1 MSMNASSILDLV
13 GNTPIVPIRR
23 LNSNPKVQIF
33 AKLESMNPG
42 GSVKDRIGKFM
53 IEAAEKSGAL
63 TKDKI
68 VLEATSG
75 NTGIGLAMVC
85 AVKGY
90 RCMLVMSESASI
102 ERRKIMT
109 AYGAE
114 ILLTPAKRSTD
125 GAIEQAYAMVR
136 ENPDKYFLT
145 DQFNNNANWQTHVET
160 TGPEIWQQTDGKV
173 TDIVATLGTSGTVMG
188 LSHYYATKHPN
199 VKVTAVEPYLGHK
212 IQGLKNMK
220 ESYKPGIFDKNKPY
234 QIINVEDDESF
245 EMARTLAKEEGL
257 FVGMSSGC
265 AMAAALKRAAEMDEG
280 VLVVI
285 FPDSGEKY
293 LSTELFSKKTP
304 EVEEQEASQL
314 RFYNALK
321 RKKIPF
327 IPLSSQKVTF
337 YACGPTAHEATNLS
351 HCRRFI
357 VADLIHRTLAAKGY
371 NVQFLMNF
379 TDLDDN
385 TIAGAENTS
394 QSVADFTTP
403 HIEAFTNDMEALG
416 MKQPITMPKA
426 SEYVERMIEISHELI
441 HKGFAYELHGSIYFD
456 ISKFSDYGKLSKV
469 DLDKI
474 RSGQSVDLEEYD
486 KHSPLDF
493 TLMKRSTL
501 AELKQGIFFPTD
513 FGNMRPGWHIEC
525 AAMTLSH
532 LGDTMDIHTASRNLI
547 FPHHENENAI
557 AQALTGKPLA
567 NHWLHSELLLL
578 EGKMM
583 TAENSN
589 IITLNDVL
597 AEGFSTR
604 EVRFFLL
611 RHHYRKPLE
620 FSYGKLTAARTSL
633 HRLDEFCKKL
643 LCLSPD
649 NPHPEVAI
657 YLTGL
662 ENTFFAAMDDDMN
675 ISKALGALFDFIKK
689 VNPILAGG
697 QLDADQKKYIL
708 ETLEKINAIIN
719 VMVLEECPLNP
730 EINDLIEQRQ
740 KARKNK
746 DWKTADKVRDIL
758 AEKGIT
764 ITDTTTG
771 PIWCH
776 TDGVCENCGSGQHA
790 CVKKPPR

>member
-1 MSMNASSILDLV
+1 MNTSILDLI
-13 GNTPIVPIRR
+13 GNTPMVPIRR
-23 LNSNPKVQIF
+23 LNKNPKVQIF

-75 NTGIGLAMVC
+75 NTGIALAMVC

-102 ERRKIMT
+102 ERRKIMA

-136 ENPDKYFLT
+136 EEPDKYFLT
-145 DQFNNNANWQTHVET
+145 DQFNNNANWQTHVES
-160 TGPEIWQQTDGKV
+160 TGPEIWEQTGGQV

-188 LSHYYATKHPN
+188 LCQYYSTRHPQ
-199 VKVTAVEPYLGHK
+199 VRVTAVEPYLGHK

-234 QIINVEDDESF
+234 QISNIHDEEAF
-245 EMARTLAKEEGL
+245 EMARTLAREEGL
-257 FVGMSSGC
+257 FMGMSSGC
-265 AMAAALKRAAEMDEG
+265 AMAAALKRAAEMEEG
-280 VLVVI
+280 VLVVL

-293 LSTELFSKKTP
+293 LSTELFSQKSA
-304 EVEEQEASQL
+304 EVEETSRL
-314 RFYNALK
+314 RFYNSLK

-327 IPLSSQKVTF
+327 EPLSSQRVTF
-337 YACGPTAHEATNLS
+337 YACGPTTHEATNLS

-357 VADLIHRTLAAKGY
+357 VADLIHRTLAARGY
-371 NVQFLMNF
+371 HVDFLMNF

-385 TIAGAENTS
+385 TIAGAENS
-394 QSVADFTTP
+394 NQSVAQFTAP
-403 HIEAFTNDMEALG
+403 YMEAFRSDMAALG
-416 MKQPITMPKA
+416 MKEPVTMPKA
-426 SEYVERMIEISHELI
+426 SDYVERMIEIAHDLI
-441 HKGFAYELHGSIYFD
+441 HKGYAYELHGSIYFD
-456 ISKFSDYGKLSKV
+456 ISKFGEYGRLSRV

-474 RSGQSVDLEEYD
+474 RSGQSVDLDEYE

-501 AELKQGIFFPTD
+501 SELKQGIFFQTD

-557 AQALTGKPLA
+557 AKALTGKPLA
-567 NHWLHSELLLL
+567 NYWLHSELLLKD
-578 EGKMM
+578 GKMM
-583 TAENSN
+583 SAENSN
-589 IITLNDVL
+589 IITLAEVR
-597 AEGFSTR
+597 AEGFSNR

-611 RHHYRKPLE
+611 RHHYRKPIE
-620 FSYGKLTAARTSL
+620 FSFAKLTAARVSL
-633 HRLDEFCKKL
+633 RRLDEFCKKL
-643 LCLSPD
+643 LCLAPG
-649 NPHPEVAI
+649 NPHPEVATF
-657 YLTGL
+657 LTRL

-675 ISKALGALFDFIKK
+675 ISKALGGLFDFIKK
-689 VNPILAGG
+689 VNGILANG
-697 QLDADQKKYIL
+697 QLGADQKKYIL
-708 ETLEKINAIIN
+708 ETLEKINSLVNI
-719 VMVLEECPLNP
+719 MVLEECPLNP
-730 EINDLIEQRQ
+730 EINELIKKREE
-740 KARKNK
+740 ARKSK
-746 DWKTADKVRDIL
+746 DWQSADAARRRL
-758 AEKGIT
+758 EEKGII
-764 ITDTTTG
+764 ITDTATG
-771 PIWCH
+771 PVWCLSA
-776 TDGVCENCGSGQHA
+776 GSCQACGAGKCAQ
-790 CVKKPPR
+790 K

>member
-1 MSMNASSILDLV
+1 MNASILDLV

-23 LNSNPKVQIF
+23 LNKNPKVQIF

-136 ENPDKYFLT
+136 EHPDKYFLT
-145 DQFNNNANWQTHVET
+145 DQFNNNANWQTHVES
-160 TGPEIWQQTDGKV
+160 TGPEIWEQTNGKV

-188 LSHYYATKHPN
+188 LSHYYATKHPH
-199 VKVTAVEPYLGHK
+199 VRITAVEPYLGHK

-234 QIINVEDDESF
+234 KIINIEDEESF
-245 EMARTLAKEEGL
+245 EMARTLAREEGL

-265 AMAAALKRAAEMDEG
+265 AMVAALKRAEEMEEG
-280 VLVVI
+280 LLVVI

-293 LSTELFSKKTP
+293 LSTELFSKKSP
-304 EVEEQEASQL
+304 EAKETSQL
-314 RFYNALK
+314 KFYNALT
-321 RKKIPF
+321 RKKLPF
-327 IPLSSQKVTF
+327 EPLSSSKVTF
-337 YACGPTAHEATNLS
+337 YACGPTTHEATNLS

-371 NVQFLMNF
+371 NVEFLMNF

-385 TIAGAENTS
+385 TIAGAENKS
-394 QSVADFTTP
+394 LSVADFTAP
-403 HIEAFTNDMEALG
+403 YIEAFISDMEGLG

-426 SEYVERMIEISHELI
+426 SDYVERMIEISHDLI
-441 HKGFAYELHGSIYFD
+441 HKGYAYELHGSIYFD
-456 ISKFSDYGKLSKV
+456 ISKFSEYGKLSKV
-469 DLDKI
+469 DLEKI

-501 AELKQGIFFPTD
+501 SELKQGIFFQTD

-532 LGDTMDIHTASRNLI
+532 LGNTMDIHTASRNLI

-557 AQALTGKPLA
+557 AKALTGKALA
-567 NHWLHSELLLL
+567 NHWLHSELLLVD
-578 EGKMM
+578 GKMM
-583 TAENSN
+583 SAENSN
-589 IITLNDVL
+589 IITLRDVW
-597 AEGFSTR
+597 AEGFSNR
-604 EVRFFLL
+604 EIRFFLL
-611 RHHYRKPLE
+611 RHHYRKPIE
-620 FSYGKLTAARTSL
+620 FSYAKLTAARTSL
-633 HRLDEFCKKL
+633 RRLDEFCKKL
-643 LCLSPD
+643 LCLTPD
-649 NPHPEVAI
+649 NPHPEVAT

-689 VNPILAGG
+689 VNPILASG

-708 ETLEKINAIIN
+708 ESLEKINAIVN

-730 EINDLIEQRQ
+730 EINDLIKQRQ
-740 KARKNK
+740 EARKSK
-746 DWKTADKVRDIL
+746 DWSTADKVRDML

-764 ITDTTTG
+764 ITDTATG

-776 TDGVCENCGSGQHA
+776 TDGVCENCGSGRHA
-790 CVKKPPR
+790 CTKK